1 MDYTGARHWYCERNP
16 FRDKGFEVDL
26 FRTRIP
32 GHRTLALK
40 SQVRPKNGFLDILA
54 KRNSKLGGA
63 LPYQSSSLAREF
75 YLHPDFSGAR
85 STTGTLLSRFLHST
99 RSLANALHARNNVCT
114 QLI

>member
-1 MDYTGARHWYCERNP
+1 MQANSSLHPQRRPLLPSATQRHM
-16 FRDKGFEVDL
+16 
-26 FRTRIP
+26 
-32 GHRTLALK
+32 

-85 STTGTLLSRFLHST
+85 STTGTLLSGFLHST

-114 QLI
+114 